1 MHHQKPSNF
10 NAPNALTVLRLV
22 LIPAVC
28 WLIAKDRMMPALSL
42 FVLASLTDIVDGYIA
57 RKHNLITDFGKLMDP
72 LADKLMV
79 ISVMVFLCLKGIAP
93 AAAILI
99 LIVKELMMMLGG
111 LLLFTKKDVVVYSKP
126 VGKAAQFVTVVA
138 LVLCFF
144 HRRFNVWGC
153 PVHLWALWTGVGLS
167 IAALL
172 YYARFNFCP
181 QFGPRAGGKAK

>member
-72 LADKLMV
+72 WPT
-79 ISVMVFLCLKGIAP
+79 S
-93 AAAILI
+93 
-99 LIVKELMMMLGG
+99 
-111 LLLFTKKDVVVYSKP
+111 S
-126 VGKAAQFVTVVA
+126 
-138 LVLCFF
+138 
-144 HRRFNVWGC
+144 W
-153 PVHLWALWTGVGLS
+153 
-167 IAALL
+167 
-172 YYARFNFCP
+172 
-181 QFGPRAGGKAK
+181 